1 MKQDRK
7 AIIIG
12 IGITLLLLVIA
23 FLIFYIIYQ
32 KEEEPKTTS
41 VSKDN
46 NTMKQENTETSN
58 PSIEENTQD
67 QREETTVESTTENNP
82 AENQVTLY
90 LFRGEKCPHCEHAIE
105 FLKSI
110 TDDYPYLNIISY
122 EVWYNSENKKLMDQV
137 ATRVGLEVSSAVP
150 LIVIGNNY
158 AERGFSES
166 LKNTLKEEIENAHTS
181 NEYDDIIKEILETN
195 PINVTEESI
204 K

>member
-1 MKQDRK
+1 M
-7 AIIIG
+7 
-12 IGITLLLLVIA
+12 
-23 FLIFYIIYQ
+23 
-32 KEEEPKTTS
+32 
-41 VSKDN
+41 
-46 NTMKQENTETSN
+46 
-58 PSIEENTQD
+58 
-67 QREETTVESTTENNP
+67 
-82 AENQVTLY
+82 
-90 LFRGEKCPHCEHAIE
+90 
-105 FLKSI
+105 
-110 TDDYPYLNIISY
+110 NIISY